1 MSSYTIALIPG
12 DGIGLELVPGV
23 ADLAEHAAARHGVTL
38 NWLRLDWGSSRYLE
52 TGQFMPT
59 DWQQTLAETDAILLG
74 AVGDPRIADHVSLW
88 GLLLPIR
95 RELRQS
101 VNVRPIVSFPG
112 VVGPLRS
119 QRPFDI
125 LVIRENNEGE
135 YTNVGGS
142 LYPGTA
148 DEVVV
153 QASIFTRHG
162 TERLV
167 RFGFEQAQ
175 RRAGRLMSATK
186 SNGLP
191 FSMPFWDTVV
201 REVAAGYP
209 DVSVREMH
217 IDALAARLVLAPEEF
232 DVIVSSN
239 LFGDILSDLGA
250 SLVGSIGVVASA
262 NVNPVG
268 DRPSMFEPV
277 HGSAPDIAGQGIA
290 NPTAQ
295 VLSACMMLTHLGEAA
310 AAEHLRA
317 ALLRALADP
326 AGRTADIGGRATTLE
341 ALERIEK
348 ELDQGAPTL

>member
-38 NWLRLDWGSSRYLE
+38 KWLPLDWGSSRYLD

-59 DWQQTLAETDAILLG
+59 DWQQTVAETDAILLG

-101 VNVRPIVSFPG
+101 VNVRPIVSLPG

-119 QRPFDI
+119 QRPFDM

-175 RRAGRLMSATK
+175 RRAGCVSATK

-201 REVAAGYP
+201 REVAADYP

-217 IDALAARLVLAPEEF
+217 IDALAARLILAPEEF

-310 AAEHLRA
+310 AAEDLRA

-326 AGRTADIGGRATTLE
+326 AGRTADIGGKATTLE

-348 ELDQGAPTL
+348 EFDQGAATR